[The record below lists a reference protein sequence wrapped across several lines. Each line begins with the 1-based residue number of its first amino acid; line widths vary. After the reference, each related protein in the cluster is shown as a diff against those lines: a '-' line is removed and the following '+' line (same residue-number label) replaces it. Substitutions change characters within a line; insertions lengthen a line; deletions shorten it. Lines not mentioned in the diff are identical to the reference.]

1 MEMNRIF
8 AEVSV
13 KIAPVCDKVTPSQAG
28 AFFYF
33 FFSIPPFVKRPFC
46 HLLRAVLR
54 TASGMA
60 PGPARIFLNRKEIF
74 VYESGECLRKRCLF
88 PKAMSVSK
96 TSAPFSKQK
105 KAPLHERNKSSTKKR
120 LFTKAAPVYESS
132 VCFRKR
138 CIFTNPISVSKSNVS
153 FQNKRPVFQTKKG
166 ASSRKK

>member
-74 VYESGECLRKRCLF
+74 VYESWGCLRKRCLF

-96 TSAPFSKQK
+96 TSAPFPKQK

-120 LFTKAAPVYESS
+120 PVYESS
-132 VCFRKR
+132 AGLRKQ
-138 CIFTNPISVSKSNVS
+138 CLFPKEMHLYEPHIS
-153 FQNKRPVFQTKKG
+153 FQNKRPVSQTKKG